1 MESKD
6 IKTMEYLASIRC
18 ERCDI
23 QDKELCSSSCIYGLA
38 KKASDHIGQQ
48 QAELF
53 KEFES
58 ILLQFTFLGSDGKYH
73 IRKTSSDKATMLID
87 KYFEFKMK
95 YIAQKG
101 KE

>member
-23 QDKELCSSSCIYGLA
+23 QNKEWCSNRCIYGLA
-38 KKASDHIGQQ
+38 KKASEHIGQQ
-48 QAELF
+48 AEIF

-73 IRKTSSDKATMLID
+73 IRKTSSDKVTMLID

-95 YIAQKG
+95 YIAKKD